1 MEINIRQETP
11 ADYDAVYRLVKE
23 AFATADH
30 SDGDEQDLVVRLRKS
45 EAFIPELSLVAEAD
59 GVLAGYILLT
69 KIRVGEETELA
80 AAPSPARRLS
90 SGKGSAAPLSGRWN
104 GLPGSWDTGISSSSA
119 APPIT
124 AASATARRQNT
135 ASIRL
140 SRWSR
145 NILWPGRFC
154 LGRKSWTAPSGMRRN
169 LESDKVYTRLICR
182 KTGLAET

>member
-59 GVLAGYILLT
+59 GVPAGYILLT

-80 AAPSPARRLS
+80 AAPLAVAPAFQRKGVGSALIREVERAARELGYRYIVILGSPAYY
-90 SGKGSAAPLSGRWN
+90 GRF
-104 GLPGSWDTGISSSSA
+104 GYRPAVEYGIHPPFPVGPGYFMARPRLPGAEKLDGTVRYAPEFGI
-119 APPIT
+119 
-124 AASATARRQNT
+124 
-135 ASIRL
+135 
-140 SRWSR
+140 
-145 NILWPGRFC
+145 G
-154 LGRKSWTAPSGMRRN
+154 
-169 LESDKVYTRLICR
+169 
-182 KTGLAET
+182 

>member
-69 KIRVGEETELA
+69 KIGVGEETELA
-80 AAPSPARRLS
+80 AAPPRRR
-90 SGKGSAAPLSGRWN
+90 A
-104 GLPGSWDTGISSSSA
+104 GLPAERGRQRPYPGGGTGCPGAGIPVYRHPRQPRLLRPLRLPPGGGIRHPSA
-119 APPIT
+119 FPGGAGIFYGP
-124 AASATARRQNT
+124 AASAGGGKAGRHRPVCAGIWNR
-135 ASIRL
+135 IRF
-140 SRWSR
+140 
-145 NILWPGRFC
+145 IH
-154 LGRKSWTAPSGMRRN
+154 
-169 LESDKVYTRLICR
+169 V
-182 KTGLAET
+182 

>member
-1 MEINIRQETP
+1 MGINIRQETP

-80 AAPSPARRLS
+80 AAPLAVAPAFQRKGVGSALIREAERAARELGYRYIVILGSPAYYGRFGYRPAVEYGIRPPVPVEPEYFMARL
-90 SGKGSAAPLSGRWN
+90 L
-104 GLPGSWDTGISSSSA
+104 LPGAEKLDGTVRYAPEFGI
-119 APPIT
+119 
-124 AASATARRQNT
+124 
-135 ASIRL
+135 
-140 SRWSR
+140 
-145 NILWPGRFC
+145 G
-154 LGRKSWTAPSGMRRN
+154 
-169 LESDKVYTRLICR
+169 
-182 KTGLAET
+182 

>member
-80 AAPSPARRLS
+80 AAPLAVAPAFQRK
-90 SGKGSAAPLSGRWN
+90 GVGSALIRELDRAARELAYRYIVILGR
-104 GLPGSWDTGISSSSA
+104 PA
-119 APPIT
+119 HY
-124 AASATARRQNT
+124 
-135 ASIRL
+135 
-140 SRWSR
+140 
-145 NILWPGRFC
+145 GRF
-154 LGRKSWTAPSGMRRN
+154 G
-169 LESDKVYTRLICR
+169 
-182 KTGLAET
+182 

>member
-69 KIRVGEETELA
+69 KIGVGEETELA
-80 AAPSPARRLS
+80 AAPLAVAPAFQRKGVGSALIREVERAARELGYRYIVILGSPAYYGRFGYRPAVEYGIRPPFPVEPEYFMARL
-90 SGKGSAAPLSGRWN
+90 L
-104 GLPGSWDTGISSSSA
+104 LPGAEKLDGTVRYAPEFGI
-119 APPIT
+119 
-124 AASATARRQNT
+124 
-135 ASIRL
+135 
-140 SRWSR
+140 
-145 NILWPGRFC
+145 G
-154 LGRKSWTAPSGMRRN
+154 
-169 LESDKVYTRLICR
+169 
-182 KTGLAET
+182 